1 MKIECIYVDEDKSE
15 RILYIDELVTIEYE
29 NGEIHYMN
37 NNSMLFRNVRKAS
50 QEHRLFCTCGCGSCL
65 QLVAGEKSVTTK
77 RFFRNYAD
85 FTNNNCCYDESLVTQ
100 KSKILLRTW
109 LNQILNVGLLND
121 IAIAEI
127 NKGNRKYELTYYSQ
141 EYDFGLVYANEAKNI
156 AYEKIQEIDEYK
168 EMNIMYISDVHNK
181 IQSGQLP
188 LHQID
193 IQDKQGF
200 CIFLQI
206 ENPEKDEFMLS
217 NARLVCTYYI
227 KQHIDN
233 GVWVGL
239 PILEDSILEFSVSPK
254 GKLLYKNVAVDIY
267 KEQVQENYIKKEKE
281 RQCKEELERK
291 LAEEIFG
298 REQERLEQ
306 ERIKKEEQTQRL
318 EQARIEQEKRLEQAR
333 IEQEKNR
340 FKIKIKNIIEKRLY
354 KYSEIEF
361 EMKTDWLEEITVD
374 GNKCIM
380 VDLDKLEDREAAILG
395 KMQLYTGQRQSIE
408 RVGNQIVF
416 KGYT

>member
-1 MKIECIYVDEDKSE
+1 MKIECIYVDEYKNE

-37 NNSMLFRNVRKAS
+37 NNSLLFRNVRKAS

-65 QLVAGEKSVTTK
+65 QLVAGEKSITTR

-85 FTNNNCCYDESLVTQ
+85 FTNNTCCYDESFVTQ

-109 LNQILNVGLLND
+109 LNQILNIGLLND
-121 IAIAEI
+121 IAIADI

-156 AYEKIQEIDEYK
+156 AYEKIQELDEYK

-206 ENPEKDEFMLS
+206 ENAEKDEFMLS
-217 NARLVCTYYI
+217 DARLICTYYI

-254 GKLLYKNVAVDIY
+254 GKLLYKNVEVNIY
-267 KEQVQENYIKKEKE
+267 KEQVRENYIKKEKD
-281 RQCKEELERK
+281 RQHKEELERK

-298 REQERLEQ
+298 IEKELFEQ
-306 ERIKKEEQTQRL
+306 ERIKKEEQAQRL
-318 EQARIEQEKRLEQAR
+318 EQEQA
-333 IEQEKNR
+333 EQEKNR

-361 EMKTDWLEEITVD
+361 DLKIDWLEEITVG
-374 GNKCIM
+374 GNRCLM
-380 VDLDKLEDREAAILG
+380 VDLDKLEDKEAAILN

-408 RVGNQIVF
+408 RVGNRILF
-416 KGYT
+416 KGYI